1 MKDFLPSIPIKMATL
16 REGKGKKEWWQKKT
30 VLARIWKSGNLWTVS
45 GIINEATTMRNSIVV
60 ESSNN

>member
-1 MKDFLPSIPIKMATL
+1 MATL